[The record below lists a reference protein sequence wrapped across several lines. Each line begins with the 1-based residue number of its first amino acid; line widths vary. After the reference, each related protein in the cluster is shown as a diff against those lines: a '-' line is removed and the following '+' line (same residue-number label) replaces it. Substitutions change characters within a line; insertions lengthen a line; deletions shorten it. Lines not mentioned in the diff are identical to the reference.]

1 MNTFSLGG
9 GGCTLKIYWWGVPRH
24 IQNKGLRNGYNPKK
38 GFLGTGTMQKRA
50 FLEIDLVKIEGLRH

>member
-9 GGCTLKIYWWGVPRH
+9 GVYSENILVGCAPTYTKR
-24 IQNKGLRNGYNPKK
+24 GLRNGYNPKK